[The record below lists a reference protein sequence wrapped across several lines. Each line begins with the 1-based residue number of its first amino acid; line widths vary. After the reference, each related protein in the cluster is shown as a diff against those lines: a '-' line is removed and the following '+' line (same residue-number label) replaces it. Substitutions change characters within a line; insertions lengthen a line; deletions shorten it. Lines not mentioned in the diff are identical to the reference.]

1 MEKKY
6 CTHCI
11 RIANLDEM
19 CEGCGKSEFQRIIIS
34 VQAFKRF
41 NKEMPKQ
48 QSDFVNALS
57 KAYRNFYYLDCYLL

>member
-19 CEGCGKSEFQRIIIS
+19 CEGCGKNDFQRIIIS
-34 VQAFKRF
+34 VQTLKRF
-41 NKEMPKQ
+41 KKDMPK
-48 QSDFVNALS
+48 
-57 KAYRNFYYLDCYLL
+57 